1 MSLPISVVLGV
12 VLFALA
18 LAGALADKLGQPVIP
33 AYILAGIVL
42 GPSAPSLVPG
52 VVVTSEGF
60 VHAFAEL
67 GLVALLFFLGV
78 HVELDRLLS
87 NYRLILVNGLL
98 DFVVNVAVGVGI
110 GLLFGFGL
118 VETLF
123 VAGMVYISSSAI
135 VGKTLVERGWV
146 LEAESEAIFGTLIFE
161 DLVIAL
167 YIAVLSTV
175 VVHDGSVVGALASV
189 SKGIAFLA
197 VVALVGWY
205 GSSYVERLLDTA
217 DDEQFLLRVL
227 AVATLV
233 ASAATFVGVSVGVTA
248 FFVGATVGRTDLV
261 ERVEKRLD
269 PVRDLFAAV
278 FFFSIGLTTELSAVF
293 DVAGLLA
300 VAVVATTA
308 SKLLSGTLGG
318 HLYGLDARGSLRVGV
333 GMVARGE
340 FSLVLA
346 ALART
351 AGTGRLGRIVPEFG
365 VGYVL
370 VMSVFGTLLLRHEG
384 RLAALSG
391 VAERGTGVGTLTRGE
406 QSTRT
411 PEPKRQ

>member
-18 LAGALADKLGQPVIP
+18 LTGALANKFGQSVIP

-52 VVVTSEGF
+52 VVVTGEGF

-87 NYRLILVNGLL
+87 NYRPIVVNGLL
-98 DFVVNVAVGVGI
+98 DFGVNVAVGVGI
-110 GLLFGFGL
+110 GLLFGFGP

-135 VGKTLVERGWV
+135 VSKALVERGWV

-161 DLVIAL
+161 DLVIAVYL
-167 YIAVLSTV
+167 AVLSTV
-175 VVHDGSVVGALASV
+175 VVHDGSVLGAFASV
-189 SKGIAFLA
+189 SKGIAYLA

-205 GSSYVERLLDTA
+205 GSGYLERLLDTS

-233 ASAATFVGVSVGVTA
+233 AGTATVVGVSVGVTA

-261 ERVEKRLD
+261 ERVERRLD
-269 PVRDLFAAV
+269 PIRDLFAAV
-278 FFFSIGLTTELSAVF
+278 FFFSIGLTTNLSAVF

-351 AGTGRLGRIVPEFG
+351 AGTGRLGTLVPEFG

-370 VMSVFGTLLLRHEG
+370 VMSVFGTLLLRHED
-384 RLAALSG
+384 RLAALG
-391 VAERGTGVGTLTRGE
+391 GIAERATGVNGLTGGGKSGRA
-406 QSTRT
+406 SD
-411 PEPKRQ
+411 PK